1 MEKRAHL
8 KFFDLDSYTLSMEF
22 EMLRS
27 FNDNYD
33 LLRYITN
40 AINTIKIWLEILKT
54 EIKSISLYSMPSVF
68 MLTAF
73 SLREEGGGRNIR
85 QRTKI

>member
-1 MEKRAHL
+1 
-8 KFFDLDSYTLSMEF
+8 
-22 EMLRS
+22 MLRS

-85 QRTKI
+85 KRTKIQDLNDVVAIVIVFLKKV